1 MCYGELMAVAMG
13 SKPFIITCM
22 ILKWMTVAIGLV
34 NITYSQCEGL
44 GVQNLHTVH

>member
-13 SKPFIITCM
+13 M
-22 ILKWMTVAIGLV
+22 ILKWMTVTIGLV
-34 NITYSQCEGL
+34 NITYSQCESI